1 MKKGRFLRVLLP
13 RKGKFT
19 VKNVKI
25 GKNHF
30 LKNMAH
36 IIWEFNCPRW
46 EGGKDCSVIE
56 ASCT

>member
-1 MKKGRFLRVLLP
+1 MEKGRFLRVLLP
-13 RKGKFT
+13 RKGKIT

-25 GKNHF
+25 VKNHF

-36 IIWEFNCPRW
+36 IIWGFNCLGR